1 VCLQKLL
8 RSRRLHRHE
17 TSRGELNELRAV
29 VDRDLKDAAIRGL
42 SSDRR
47 FAVAYN
53 AVQQLAKMVLAC
65 EGYRVSS
72 SKGGQHATTFEAIGF
87 ILGPPHQAFI
97 DYFDT
102 CRQKRNQ
109 VNYNHAGLISDSEAI
124 ELVERANEFRALVEE
139 WVKQN
144 HPQYT

>member
-1 VCLQKLL
+1 M
-8 RSRRLHRHE
+8 
-17 TSRGELNELRAV
+17 
-29 VDRDLKDAAIRGL
+29 DRDLKDAAISQL

-65 EGYRVSS
+65 AGYRVSS
-72 SKGGQHATTFEAIGF
+72 SKSGHHATTFEAAGL
-87 ILGPPHQAFI
+87 ILGPAHQSLI

-109 VNYNHAGLISDSEAI
+109 VNYDHAGLTSDSEAI
-124 ELVERANEFRALVEE
+124 ELVERADEFRTLVED
-139 WVKQN
+139 WIRKN
-144 HPQYT
+144 HPKYA